1 MLCYRHPK
9 VETNVSCGKCDRP
22 ICPRCMVA
30 GPAGMRCSDCAS
42 LRKTTLYQIPPQRIA
57 LAVLAGLVTGLPGAL
72 LMTALGF
79 FVFFVGPIYGGI
91 VAQAVLWASGRKRGR
106 ILEVIGIGS
115 ILLGAAL
122 TLLGPLLWTV
132 RAAGAGGGG
141 VHLGINLIGY
151 AWPLLGFGLA
161 ISTCYARLKYL

>member
-30 GPAGMRCSDCAS
+30 GPAGMRCPDCAS
-42 LRKTTLYQIPPQRIA
+42 LRKTALYQIPPQRIA
-57 LAVLAGLVTGLPGAL
+57 LAIAAGLITGLGGSFFMMA
-72 LMTALGF
+72 GF
-79 FVFFVGPIYGGI
+79 FVFFIGPIYGGI

-106 ILEVIGIGS
+106 ILEVIGVGS

-122 TLLGPLLWTV
+122 VLLGPLLWTV
-132 RAAGAGGGG
+132 KATGADGG
-141 VHLGINLIGY
+141 VPLSMSLASY

-161 ISTCYARLKYL
+161 VSACYARLKYL